1 MATSSTSASILNS
14 LSASGL
20 GAGQGI
26 DVTSTVNQLIAGLRA
41 PEQVWQTQQQLLQ
54 GQVSALTQLNTEVTA
69 LANAVNNLSD
79 PAGGLTARTVTS
91 SQPGLVTATASNAT
105 SAGSHTVV
113 VNSLATSSS
122 YYSSSVAS
130 SSTALATGTF
140 TVKVGGGQAATIT
153 IDNTNNTLDGLVAAI
168 NGQNLGVRASV
179 VTDSSGARLAIVSN
193 NSGAASDLT
202 ITNIANGLSFT
213 KGVTG
218 ADASLTVDGVPI
230 SSASNTVSGTAAGLS
245 LNLVGADPS
254 TPVQIVVNP
263 DTTQVTQAVTDFVS
277 AYNTIVQDLS
287 SQFTYN
293 TTTKSAGTL
302 AGDSGARLVQDQ
314 LLSAV
319 TYTAA
324 GTNPINT
331 LASLGITM
339 NNDGTLSIDSATLNT
354 AVNSNFAGVQAFFQ
368 PATGTGFAQY
378 LGNQLTPLTDPTQGA
393 FTVEIN
399 GMNASEKSFQD
410 QIDNFEVYIASEQTL
425 LTAQYTQVN
434 LALMQ
439 LPLLQQQINAELGY
453 TSNSN
458 SSKG

>member
-1 MATSSTSASILNS
+1 
-14 LSASGL
+14 
-20 GAGQGI
+20 
-26 DVTSTVNQLIAGLRA
+26 
-41 PEQVWQTQQQLLQ
+41 
-54 GQVSALTQLNTEVTA
+54 
-69 LANAVNNLSD
+69 
-79 PAGGLTARTVTS
+79 
-91 SQPGLVTATASNAT
+91 
-105 SAGSHTVV
+105 
-113 VNSLATSSS
+113 
-122 YYSSSVAS
+122 
-130 SSTALATGTF
+130 
-140 TVKVGGGQAATIT
+140 
-153 IDNTNNTLDGLVAAI
+153 
-168 NGQNLGVRASV
+168 
-179 VTDSSGARLAIVSN
+179 
-193 NSGAASDLT
+193 
-202 ITNIANGLSFT
+202 
-213 KGVTG
+213 
-218 ADASLTVDGVPI
+218 VPI